1 MSNNPPG
8 SPGSGPGSSGS
19 GSGSGSNSNS
29 NSNSG
34 NNTPANPYF
43 RVLQPQTPTS
53 AFTASSYLRLGNYV
67 ADETGLPTGLTTTT
81 SKTGVDASKG
91 GAKEQADAAE
101 LNEKNDPAKQYTAT
115 SQSSTAYKTTPTAVA
130 ATDHAG
136 ILIYSD
142 GELNENIAGAALQ
155 KFGKGHVVEVTTAD
169 AKYGVVDGKW
179 DIAASNGIFVKAGL
193 VDTNTGSVSRAA
205 NLELTASGY
214 IKQTAYGP
222 LDEIT
227 YGTTRKNFHGDAYDE
242 FHGFKESTFH
252 GREHTYKMS
261 GVLSLTLAAECVLK
275 LGTKFELTGGVDLGI
290 RLAADLKIF
299 AGMKCDIVLIADVKI
314 VAGWM
319 STKIVAGQDMKT
331 ATSDMKILA
340 TSDVK
345 IAPTS
350 DMKVTGMNLTVC
362 NIDLKKE
369 VASAKDSEL
378 AAEKKKLQAKLDNIS
393 MSNEG
398 VAMNISTLK
407 AFM

>member
-1 MSNNPPG
+1 M
-8 SPGSGPGSSGS
+8 
-19 GSGSGSNSNS
+19 
-29 NSNSG
+29 
-34 NNTPANPYF
+34 TADPYV
-43 RVLQPQTPTS
+43 RVLQPKTPTS
-53 AFTASSYLRLGNYV
+53 AFSQSSYLRLGGYV
-67 ADETGLPTGLTTTT
+67 ADETTALRTGLTTST
-81 SKTGVDASKG
+81 SKTGVDSTKG
-91 GAKEQADAAE
+91 GASQQADAAE
-101 LNEKNDPAKQYTAT
+101 ANEKNDPAKVYTAT

-130 ATDHAG
+130 ATDSAG

-179 DIAASNGIFVKAGL
+179 DIAASNGIFVTAGL
-193 VDTNTGSVSRAA
+193 VDTSNGTVSRAA

-227 YGTTRKNFHGDAYDE
+227 YGTTKKNFHGDAYDE
-242 FHGFKESTFH
+242 FHGFKESKFY

-275 LGTKFELTGGVDLGI
+275 LGSKFELTGGVDLGI

-299 AGMKCDIVLIADVKI
+299 VGLKVDIVLIADIKL
-314 VAGWM
+314 VAGYSM
-319 STKIVAGQDMKT
+319 KYVAGQDFKS
-331 ATSDMKILA
+331 ATSDMKILG

-345 IAPTS
+345 IAPVS

-369 VASAKDSEL
+369 VAAIKGSEL
-378 AAEKKKLQAKLDNIS
+378 EAKKATLTTKLNNIA

-398 VAMNISTLK
+398 VAMDVSTLK

>member
-1 MSNNPPG
+1 MSNTPPG
-8 SPGSGPGSSGS
+8 SPNSGPGGS
-19 GSGSGSNSNS
+19 GSGP

-67 ADETGLPTGLTTTT
+67 ADETGLPTGLTTST
-81 SKTGVDASKG
+81 STVGVDSSKG
-91 GAKEQADAAE
+91 GAKEQAEAAE

-169 AKYGVVDGKW
+169 AKYGVVEGKL
-179 DIAASNGIFVKAGL
+179 DISASNGIFVKAGL

-242 FHGFKESTFH
+242 FHGFKESIFH

-261 GVLSLTLAAECVLK
+261 GVMQLTLSGELIIK
-275 LGTKFELTGGVDLGI
+275 LSTQFALTAGIDTGI
-290 RLAADLKIF
+290 RLALDIKMFIGGKF
-299 AGMKCDIVLIADVKI
+299 DIVVLEDAKI
-314 VAGWM
+314 VLGFSEKLVVGSDWKMAG
-319 STKIVAGQDMKT
+319 
-331 ATSDMKILA
+331 SDMKILS
-340 TSDVK
+340 TV
-345 IAPTS
+345 
-350 DMKVTGMNLTVC
+350 DMKFAPVADMKKVGFNVTICDFDFKKQFIKAESSEAEALKKAFEAG
-362 NIDLKKE
+362 IKDLKAE
-369 VASAKDSEL
+369 GGMTEAKVKQL
-378 AAEKKKLQAKLDNIS
+378 T
-393 MSNEG
+393 
-398 VAMNISTLK
+398 AM
-407 AFM
+407 F